1 MNGLNQMIA
10 QGGRPIQIESPLNQ
24 MAQFEQ
30 IRQAQQTNALRQA
43 QMQEIERERLSKN
56 ALNKAYADAFDPT
69 KGTFD
74 QTKLVQNLATG
85 NLGSEIPTVQKG
97 LREARE
103 AELKTEKLGTES
115 VLKRAELYR
124 SRLEGVNDLQGYIDW
139 SMAGF
144 QDPILGPALT
154 EMGATPD
161 KVMQRIQ
168 QVAPQPGGLAQLI
181 QESKLGAQKFLEMN
195 KPQFLTRDLGGTSEV
210 MAVPGLGGRAETVP
224 GSVRQKTMTPG
235 DEAAAQRAGGPE
247 RRLKQG
253 ERFNSET
260 QTIEAIP
267 GSDLFKKQKNKFTD
281 EYSGAKT
288 VLERTGTSVKK
299 IDELLANKGFDKI
312 FGGYTAYATRLMSG
326 DAADARTRLDSLKS
340 DFKALGKEIIAA
352 RGQSIGQ
359 ITEREWP
366 ILEGLIDSLEPVL
379 DEDVAKER
387 LDEIKIRF
395 RRMQENVVDAYETEF
410 ADSQFYKPVEIPDF
424 TRAGAAGAGGRP
436 PPAPAAGG
444 VDMNNPLLR

>member
-1 MNGLNQMIA
+1 MQQLQQQQMRENQ
-10 QGGRPIQIESPLNQ
+10 
-24 MAQFEQ
+24 
-30 IRQAQQTNALRQA
+30 
-43 QMQEIERERLSKN
+43 
-56 ALNKAYADAFDPT
+56 
-69 KGTFD
+69 
-74 QTKLVQNLATG
+74 
-85 NLGSEIPTVQKG
+85 
-97 LREARE
+97 LREAFRRPGVVSPTGQISRE
-103 AELKTEKLGTES
+103 AAFAGIDPGLAPQMLETISKAEKSQFDTEKVRNEVETARFNLFE
-115 VLKRAELYR
+115 KRMKFYGQEAANLA
-124 SRLEGVNDLQGYIDW
+124 SPLEGQEWVKQLY
-139 SMAGF
+139 A
-144 QDPILGPALT
+144 DPIVRQDYDRRGITL
-154 EMGATPD
+154 D
-161 KVMQRIQ
+161 
-168 QVAPQPGGLAQLI
+168 QLI
-181 QESKLGAQKFLEMN
+181 AQVPTDPAQFQQWKQSRVLGADKFIEMN

-210 MAVPGLGGRAETVP
+210 MAVPGLGGQAQTVP
-224 GSVRQKTMTPG
+224 GSVRRKTMTPG
-235 DEAAAQRAGGPE
+235 DLAAAQRAGGPE

-253 ERFNSET
+253 ERWNPET

-267 GSDLFKKQKNKFTD
+267 GSDLYKKQRGRFTD

-379 DEDVAKER
+379 DEDVARER

-410 ADSQFYKPVEIPDF
+410 ADSQFYKPIEIPDF